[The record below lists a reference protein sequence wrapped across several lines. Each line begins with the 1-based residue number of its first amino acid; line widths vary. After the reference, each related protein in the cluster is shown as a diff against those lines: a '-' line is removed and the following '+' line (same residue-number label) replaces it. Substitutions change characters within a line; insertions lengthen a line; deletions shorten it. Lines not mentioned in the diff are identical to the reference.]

1 MGLITFM
8 LGWLTFILAI
18 AVTIRVLCWGVDEK
32 SKRYSWTGDKWKYY
46 SMVAGVSLIVGGAW
60 GLVFSFTF
68 DWVTLPAG
76 VLLLAGI
83 DLLLLSNKRSPFR
96 GGK

>member
-8 LGWLTFILAI
+8 LGWLTFILAM

-32 SKRYSWTGDKWKYY
+32 SKRYSWTGGKWKYY
-46 SMVAGVSLIVGGAW
+46 SMAAGVSLIVGSAW
-60 GLVFSFTF
+60 VLVLKPSIE
-68 DWVTLPAG
+68 G
-76 VLLLAGI
+76 VVLLAGI
-83 DLLLLSNKRSPFR
+83 DMLLLANKRSPFR